1 MEKMAFEYEDH
12 QLVLLEELKAMFDE
26 HLLIDVYICVGEN
39 QIPCHRNVLSAAS
52 PYFRA
57 MFTSSLTESR
67 QMRVELH
74 EVDAASVS
82 LLINYAYTGKVDVT
96 RSNAQSLLATA
107 SLLQMLPVQRACAKF
122 MEMQLDINNCIGIH
136 AFAHAHSCP
145 ELSIKAR
152 EFIEKNFTQV
162 SHTDEFLEL
171 SATQILDL
179 LASDELNVEKEE
191 VVWEALL
198 SWVTHSSE
206 IRRQHIGDLLAK
218 VRLPLLPARFVQD
231 VIAPNNLIQRSLTC
245 RGILSDMRDFERN
258 PQSYTGDYDFSISL
272 RSGMIKPEHC
282 ILLVGGLSQSRASIN
297 CYNPLTRETFL
308 MATFPECEDRSGY
321 YCVEDPA
328 VVVADE
334 TNVYAAG
341 GNYIYHENYGD
352 SPSDEDSFDDFDEEE
367 SVRKDFFFYD
377 NDHNKWIA
385 KAPMLFPKSN
395 FTLAYE
401 DGKIFS
407 FGGLTLNQH
416 PTEIVECFD
425 VEKNKWSYVGMMPT
439 TLVDL
444 SSVVYGGNI
453 FLLGGRTGVA
463 VHNVVL
469 KYDPRR
475 LEWTPLAGMP
485 TPRFSFGVCIV
496 DNEILVAGGQVYA
509 HATHTIHREALRSVE
524 IYNIDDN
531 QWRTGPDLPAP
542 MFNVGLMQISGGV
555 YCCGTVEQ
563 HRSPFRIY
571 RHNMVCRLD
580 ITRNEWQKIESDL
593 CDVRNYAAVAV
604 KLHTRRLSQVFR
616 PEVDT

>member
-1 MEKMAFEYEDH
+1 M
-12 QLVLLEELKAMFDE
+12 
-26 HLLIDVYICVGEN
+26 
-39 QIPCHRNVLSAAS
+39 
-52 PYFRA
+52 
-57 MFTSSLTESR
+57 
-67 QMRVELH
+67 
-74 EVDAASVS
+74 
-82 LLINYAYTGKVDVT
+82 
-96 RSNAQSLLATA
+96 
-107 SLLQMLPVQRACAKF
+107 
-122 MEMQLDINNCIGIH
+122 
-136 AFAHAHSCP
+136 
-145 ELSIKAR
+145 
-152 EFIEKNFTQV
+152 
-162 SHTDEFLEL
+162 
-171 SATQILDL
+171 
-179 LASDELNVEKEE
+179 
-191 VVWEALL
+191 VWEALL

-416 PTEIVECFD
+416 PTEIVECYD